1 MIANNKEFFSGIGMM
16 SLFLVVLG
24 LFFAPIFENGTNGL
38 AYMDRLYNSISK
50 GSVNYMSEVSAKAK
64 AQQGKEIDV
73 TLSIPDGYAE
83 IMPALLTSGG
93 LTATVENDKVH
104 VVGDLGV
111 MLSAVAADCED
122 MYYNRGDVVSE
133 RRGMKPRVAMY
144 TWWMSLKNL
153 DKQLKKQ
160 KMFSAA
166 SDVLYVINRGIEPT
180 YNYYGIAP
188 QSIMDKI
195 GVVTFS
201 LIFYV
206 VYTLWYGFAI
216 LFMFEGWGLKL
227 EH

>member
-1 MIANNKEFFSGIGMM
+1 MIANRKEFFGGIGMIV
-16 SLFLVVLG
+16 LFFGVLA

-50 GSVNYMSEVSAKAK
+50 GSVNYMEQITEKAK
-64 AQQGKEIDV
+64 AQEGKTIDV
-73 TLSIPDGYAE
+73 NLSIPAE
-83 IMPALLTSGG
+83 FEEIIPALLSSSG
-93 LTATVENDKVH
+93 LSATVEGGKVH
-104 VVGDLGV
+104 VVGDLST
-111 MLSAVAADCED
+111 MLLAVVADCED

-133 RRGMKPRVAMY
+133 RRGMRPRVAIY
-144 TWWMSLKNL
+144 AWWDILRSM

-160 KMFSAA
+160 KMFAAA
-166 SDVLYVINRGIEPT
+166 SDVIYIMNRGVEPA

-195 GVVTFS
+195 GVVIFS